1 MSQPDTRITHAQK
14 VSRAQEVEQQLEQI
28 RNANRLAIH
37 ITEAPGST
45 MYANFITLGKFNTF
59 GAKEIPDRF
68 FHLTPWLHSLT
79 YLPPAASRN
88 VVRPYGVTQDRL
100 CNYGYL
106 INLSTTQPNP
116 PRVARVSELGLTSG
130 DHEDRKEFRL
140 SQLIRCQSHEDAPD
154 HVFDRELLAL
164 YVRMAGMAEV
174 PPLKM
179 AEHPAFL
186 TEWKNKI
193 LTAMSSSQGLDY
205 SNEQLDI
212 LASYYTPPENSTAS
226 NTHSYNEVLASFT
239 GDHIAAIVV
248 PFNKKPYSRH
258 EAHTL
263 DDTYYKARIRLQ
275 AALVGLDHIRNGITG
290 HPVVMY
296 HVSKPDIGKIE
307 FVGQTQ
313 RELETVAL
321 QSLVTIGNSADY
333 LSNLKETKAAPSP
346 EKTQNPYRAFSAAI
360 QSHFGFEIV
369 QLKPHGL
376 NGWVDR
382 AKHRLQKLAV
392 TETEPSL

>member
-1 MSQPDTRITHAQK
+1 MTRPDTRITHAQM

-37 ITEAPGST
+37 ITEAPGSN
-45 MYANFITLGKFNTF
+45 MHANFITLGKFNKF
-59 GAKEIPDRF
+59 AAKEIPDHF

-88 VVRPYGVTQDRL
+88 IVRPYGVTQDRL

-106 INLSTTQPNP
+106 INLSTTQSNP
-116 PRVARVSELGLTSG
+116 PRVARVSEIGLNSG
-130 DHEDRKEFRL
+130 NHEDRKEFRL
-140 SQLIRCQSHEDAPD
+140 S
-154 HVFDRELLAL
+154 HVIEPESNDDLVEYAYRKRLLSL
-164 YVRMAGMAEV
+164 YVRMAGMARSPSQDQVEQ
-174 PPLKM
+174 
-179 AEHPAFL
+179 PAFL

-193 LTAMSSSQGLDY
+193 LTAMSTSQGLDY

-212 LASYYTPPENSTAS
+212 LAAYYAPPEDPKAINKP
-226 NTHSYNEVLASFT
+226 SYNEVLASFT
-239 GDHIAAIVV
+239 SDHIAAIVV
-248 PFNKKPYSRH
+248 PFNKTPYSRH
-258 EAHTL
+258 ETRTL

-296 HVSKPDIGKIE
+296 HVSRPDIGKIE

-321 QSLVTIGNSADY
+321 ESLVTIGNSADY
-333 LSNLKETKAAPSP
+333 LRNLKDTKIAPDPSH
-346 EKTQNPYRAFSAAI
+346 TQNPYRTFAAAI
-360 QSHFGFEIV
+360 QSHFGFDIV

-382 AKHRLQKLAV
+382 AKLRLQKLAT
-392 TETEPSL
+392 TEAEPSR